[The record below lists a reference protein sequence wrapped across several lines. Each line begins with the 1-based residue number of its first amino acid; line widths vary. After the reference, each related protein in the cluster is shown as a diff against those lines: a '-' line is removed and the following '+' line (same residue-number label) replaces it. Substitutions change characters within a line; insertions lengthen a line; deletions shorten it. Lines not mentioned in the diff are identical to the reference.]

1 MMSLYAE
8 EPFHCAAFSIL
19 SRRSTR
25 RGHEPEWLLDTSG
38 IDWGE
43 MFDLPNQQA
52 TTYEEAAFRRV
63 ATLSGWT
70 LTNVVPATDHERRLY
85 FERIADDAPS
95 NQEPLSALSS
105 RELVAGS
112 SARR

>member
-1 MMSLYAE
+1 MMSLDAE

-19 SRRSTR
+19 SRRSIR

-38 IDWGE
+38 IDWGP
-43 MFDLPNQQA
+43 MFDLPNQRA
-52 TTYEEAAFRRV
+52 ATYEEAAFRKV
-63 ATLSGWT
+63 AALSGWT
-70 LTNVVPATDHERRLY
+70 LTNVVRVTDRERWLY
-85 FERIADDAPS
+85 FERIVDDAPS
-95 NQEPLSALSS
+95 DQEPFPAASS